1 MRSHRTVR
9 QLNSQI
15 NVVPYID
22 VMLVLLVIF
31 MVTAPLIQP
40 GEIKLPSVG
49 QQLSNP
55 VEPIQI
61 NLSRNGLITVTQAI
75 PGGGAQTVKK
85 TELVAYIKQHLNN
98 TNRPVVIAA
107 DKQVR
112 YDDVVQLMSVLHQAH
127 VERIGLL
134 ATTKAQ

>member
-1 MRSHRTVR
+1 MRSRRTH

-49 QQLSNP
+49 QQLSTP
-55 VEPIQI
+55 LEPIQI
-61 NLSRNGLITVTQAI
+61 NLGRNGLITVSQII
-75 PGGGAQTVKK
+75 PGEGIQTVRKS
-85 TELVAYIKQHLNN
+85 ELVAYITRYLHN

-112 YDDVVQLMSVLHQAH
+112 YDEVVQLMSLLHQAH

-134 ATTKAQ
+134 AITKAQ

>member
-1 MRSHRTVR
+1 MRSHRTR

-49 QQLSNP
+49 QQLSSP

-61 NLSRNGLITVTQAI
+61 NLSRNGVITVSRVT
-75 PGGGAQTVKK
+75 PGGEAQTVKK

-98 TNRPVVIAA
+98 TSRPVVIAA

-112 YDDVVQLMSVLHQAH
+112 YDDVVQLMSLLHQAH

-134 ATTKAQ
+134 AITKAQ